1 MKKYERHCEEA
12 KPTKQSRSIHAS
24 FWIASLA
31 LAMTIMAMTAC
42 SNYRHPSVDSTS
54 TMSSDTLCY
63 RYAYGKRTEA
73 MKAEIDARNLDCAD
87 VLAEQS
93 GGSGTGAI
101 GESRW

>member
-1 MKKYERHCEEA
+1 MKN
-12 KPTKQSRSIHAS
+12 
-24 FWIASLA
+24 IALIA
-31 LAMTIMAMTAC
+31 LLLLSAC

-73 MKAEIDARNLDCAD
+73 MKAEIAARNLDCAD

-93 GGSGTGAI
+93 SGNTGAV

>member
-1 MKKYERHCEEA
+1 MKISGWLRLLC
-12 KPTKQSRSIHAS
+12 
-24 FWIASLA
+24 L
-31 LAMTIMAMTAC
+31 LAMMGITVTAC
-42 SNYRHPSVDSTS
+42 ENYRHPSVDSTS

-93 GGSGTGAI
+93 GSGVGTGAV

>member
-1 MKKYERHCEEA
+1 MKN
-12 KPTKQSRSIHAS
+12 
-24 FWIASLA
+24 IALISLLF
-31 LAMTIMAMTAC
+31 LAAC

-63 RYAYGKRTEA
+63 RYAYGKRTGA

-87 VLAEQS
+87 VLAEQP
-93 GGSGTGAI
+93 GGSTGAV